1 MLTRFYLDNTDHYGE
16 DELCTLNLI
25 PMWDDLSEKMEELV
39 GDANIIFEECHALL
53 ETIPP
58 KYFPPARPDSDSKD

>member
-1 MLTRFYLDNTDHYGE
+1 MEKMNYALSTSL
-16 DELCTLNLI
+16 
-25 PMWDDLSEKMEELV
+25 DDLSEKMEELV